1 MANIPPYI
9 SNQDEQSGELYH
21 SQLNQ
26 SLQDNFSDNG
36 ILIPNQDAT
45 TITALSTS
53 GITGTSSGAMWY
65 DATNNRWIGNENGVL
80 VSFNTTPI

>member
-9 SNQDEQSGELYH
+9 AGQDEQSGELYH

-36 ILIPNQDAT
+36 ILIPNQPVAT
-45 TITALSTS
+45 INDLSAS
-53 GITGTSSGAMWY
+53 GVPGTSSGAMWY
-65 DATNNRWIGNENGVL
+65 DATNNRWVGNENGVL